1 MKLNEKDYDLLLPI
15 LSKVLDV
22 ISNLKA
28 GKEMDKEHRYSEIKE
43 VLRKATEDLKDPDIV
58 ANQKIKKEDMK
69 FYESVDLKS
78 LVQWRI

>member
-1 MKLNEKDYDLLLPI
+1 MLLPI
-15 LSKVLDV
+15 LSKVLDA

-28 GKEMDKEHRYSEIKE
+28 GKEMDQEHRYSEMKE
-43 VLRKATEDLKDPDIV
+43 VLKKATEDLKDSDIL
-58 ANQKIKKEDMK
+58 ANQKNKKDDMK

>member
-1 MKLNEKDYDLLLPI
+1 M
-15 LSKVLDV
+15 SKVLDV

-28 GKEMDKEHRYSEIKE
+28 GKDMDQEHRYSEMKE
-43 VLRKATEDLKDPDIV
+43 VLRKVTEDLKDPDIIL
-58 ANQKIKKEDMK
+58 ANQKNKKDDMK